1 MFMVISTSEY
11 FLTMILFDSASTIRN
26 FRRFYG
32 LYSPCEDVIR
42 SLSCD

>member
-1 MFMVISTSEY
+1 MFLVVSPSEY
-11 FLTMILFDSASTIRN
+11 DFDSASTIGN